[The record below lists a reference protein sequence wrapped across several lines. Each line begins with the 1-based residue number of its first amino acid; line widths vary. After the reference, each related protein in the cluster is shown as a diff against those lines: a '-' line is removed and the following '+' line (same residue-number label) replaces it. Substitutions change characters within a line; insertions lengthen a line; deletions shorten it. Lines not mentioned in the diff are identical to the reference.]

1 MSKSQRT
8 TFDTLTQSGRSA
20 LMAKIK
26 SKDTKPEIILRQ
38 ALHRDGLRFRNHR
51 KDLPGKPDIAVEKYK
66 LIIDVRGCF
75 WHGHE
80 NCPDGHTPKSNIE
93 FWINK
98 LKNNKSRDKKN
109 LEKLSNLGY
118 EVFVFW
124 ECEIKRKGVLQEKLQ
139 VLYDYLNTH
148 HDLKIVQKPD

>member
-1 MSKSQRT
+1 
-8 TFDTLTQSGRSA
+8 
-20 LMAKIK
+20 MAKIK

-38 ALHRDGLRFRNHR
+38 ALHRDGLRFRKHR
-51 KDLPGKPDIAVEKYK
+51 KDLPGKPDISVEKYK

-80 NCPDGHTPKSNIE
+80 NCPDGHTPKSNSE

-124 ECEIKRKGVLQEKLQ
+124 ECEIKRKGVLWEKLQ
-139 VLYDYLNTH
+139 VLYDYLNAH
-148 HDLKIVQKPD
+148 HDLEIMQKRNSKTRSEIKKKTINVY